1 MIPVVLFWYG
11 LVVSFLVGASTGSFL
26 NVVIYR
32 LPLEMSLSSPGSR
45 CGSCETPIRFY
56 DNIPIF
62 SWFILG
68 GKCRKCKAS
77 FSFRYPAM
85 ELFIGLIAAGLW
97 WKHTHPLLD
106 GHDFPIW
113 PVVAL
118 VALRLTFFV
127 ILIAITAI
135 DLEHLI
141 IPHELTFPGMALGL
155 ASPWILESLFGGFYQ
170 RIWPPV
176 SPMISIIGWLA
187 GGLFII
193 AVIQLYFSVRKIQG
207 MGGGDVTLM
216 AMLGAWLGWP
226 ALIFILFAASM
237 QGLIAAGLAYV
248 VKPNFLRNID
258 EVFADE
264 DEPKEVRSEKEIAA
278 DGFGMAAIPFGPFL
292 ALAGAEFMLFGH
304 LLPPEI
310 NMIIL
315 YL

>member
-1 MIPVVLFWYG
+1 
-11 LVVSFLVGASTGSFL
+11 
-26 NVVIYR
+26 
-32 LPLEMSLSSPGSR
+32 MSLSHPPSR

-56 DNIPIF
+56 DNIPIL

-68 GKCRKCKAS
+68 GKCRTCKS
-77 FSFRYPAM
+77 GYSFRYAAM
-85 ELFIGLIAAGLW
+85 EIFTGLIAAGLW

-106 GHDFPIW
+106 GYDIPIW
-113 PVVAL
+113 PVAAL
-118 VALRLTFFV
+118 VALRFLFFV

-155 ASPWILESLFGGFYQ
+155 ASPWILKAGFGEGYQ
-170 RIWPPV
+170 TFFWPPV
-176 SPMISIIGWLA
+176 TPMISIIGWLV

-193 AVIQLYFSVRKIQG
+193 LIIQLYFSVRNVQG

-237 QGLIAAGLAYV
+237 QGLIAAGLAYLI
-248 VKPNFLRNID
+248 KPNFLRNID
-258 EVFADE
+258 EVFAEDDE
-264 DEPKEVRSEKEIAA
+264 DEEDNGPPKETDKDSETEE
-278 DGFGMAAIPFGPFL
+278 DDGGFGMAAIPFGPFL

-310 NMIIL
+310 NMVLL